1 MATKTGTKGSQT
13 FARCL
18 LLTAAALG
26 IVELV
31 LYLLEGRTSFAPN
44 YSVYAIVGM
53 GLGIALIALH
63 TAEYFHIGRRIAAEH
78 GLRPAEGLLNCLAYG
93 FTWWLPLERGE

>member
-1 MATKTGTKGSQT
+1 MFYELTKAYGKQICGALYAA
-13 FARCL
+13 FAGLALRKKPL
-18 LLTAAALG
+18 PLLT
-26 IVELV
+26 
-31 LYLLEGRTSFAPN
+31 LL
-44 YSVYAIVGM
+44 
-53 GLGIALIALH
+53 ALH